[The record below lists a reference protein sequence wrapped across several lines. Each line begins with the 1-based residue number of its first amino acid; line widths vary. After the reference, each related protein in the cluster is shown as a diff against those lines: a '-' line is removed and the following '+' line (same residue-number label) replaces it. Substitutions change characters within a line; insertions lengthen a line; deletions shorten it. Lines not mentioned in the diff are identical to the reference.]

1 MKGSHFVF
9 YYVNVLYYKC
19 HKINVNQSGS
29 YIDSPDW
36 IKNENVTI
44 NPINE
49 NDYKYFQYAT
59 TVALNHEDIGR
70 NSQRI
75 SKIKPFTNKYIWEGI
90 HYPSEKDEQKIFE
103 KNNPLI
109 AFNLNG

>member
-9 YYVNVLYYKC
+9 YYVNLLHYKC
-19 HKINVNQSGS
+19 HKINFNQGGS

-44 NPINE
+44 NPINKS
-49 NDYKYFQYAT
+49 DYKYFQHAT
-59 TVALNHEDIGR
+59 TVALNHEEIGR
-70 NSQRI
+70 NSKRI

-103 KNNPLI
+103 KNNP
-109 AFNLNG
+109 